1 MTCNGC
7 KSANPKELDVDDGI
21 LEKIDRL
28 VSEEL
33 KVMYVGGCRLYG
45 KKNECSRIPVSVKR
59 WKIEAFRWLEAP
71 IENEKI
77 RRI

>member
-1 MTCNGC
+1 MDA
-7 KSANPKELDVDDGI
+7 KVQIPKNRMRMMEFWK
-21 LEKIDRL
+21 KIDRL

>member
-7 KSANPKELDVDDGI
+7 KSANPKELNVDDGI

-33 KVMYVGGCRLYG
+33 KVMHVGACRLYG
-45 KKNECSRIPVSVKR
+45 
-59 WKIEAFRWLEAP
+59 L
-71 IENEKI
+71 
-77 RRI
+77 